1 MDYIYLRAGRVRLRG
16 WGVKSNFIF
25 LPWGGLWEWGVQ
37 NKFEQKI
44 GGGGSRQLFFF
55 FYNLSPDYFFSNVR
69 IRQEVQYRPIKK
81 IQAGWAHGGFNK
93 YLFLDFFSFD
103 AVASVDVYLPARK
116 DKANLI
122 FLPGGGGA
130 VGGSKQI

>member
-25 LPWGGLWEWGVQ
+25 LPWGAVGVGVQ

-44 GGGGSRQLFFF
+44 GGVKAIFFF

-69 IRQEVQYRPIKK
+69 IRQEGGIE
-81 IQAGWAHGGFNK
+81 QAN
-93 YLFLDFFSFD
+93 
-103 AVASVDVYLPARK
+103 
-116 DKANLI
+116 
-122 FLPGGGGA
+122 
-130 VGGSKQI
+130 